1 MVSAVRRGVRNKGME
16 RNSGQGCSLMA
27 FASTWRQLS
36 REISTEDQGL
46 RTARGKGSSEAE
58 LEDQ

>member
-1 MVSAVRRGVRNKGME
+1 MRRRVRNKGTE
-16 RNSGQGCSLMA
+16 RDSGQGCSLMA
-27 FASTWRQLS
+27 FASMWRQLS
-36 REISTEDQGL
+36 RETSTEDQGL